1 MILLPFPF
9 RIAKDDPAFI
19 AILIVFLF
27 VGSLIWGIR
36 LGTASL
42 RVSSPFP
49 SALYAI
55 SIDASCSLVVVGDA
69 GIPLHFFCID
79 FHKLA
84 GRW

>member
-1 MILLPFPF
+1 MSPPFPF

-42 RVSSPFP
+42 RVFSPFP
-49 SALYAI
+49 SALYTTG
-55 SIDASCSLVVVGDA
+55 IDAPCSLVVDA